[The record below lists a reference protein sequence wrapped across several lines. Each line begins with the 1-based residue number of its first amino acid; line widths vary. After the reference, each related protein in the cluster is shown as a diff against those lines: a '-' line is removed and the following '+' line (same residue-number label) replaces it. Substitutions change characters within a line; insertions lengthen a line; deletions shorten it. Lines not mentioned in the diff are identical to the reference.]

1 MCHNMVGL
9 LLHSEYCQL
18 RILVYYVLLLPCGY
32 IYIYKN
38 YCLLPEM
45 YYLPCNSQK
54 STKMTVI
61 FVIMFWTSFW
71 CGFFWN
77 RLVWLCVWK
86 TCYSNVLLQLI
97 LSPKVGSTA
106 ENPAADQSD
115 SGYKRH
121 CWTTVTTLVFS
132 ILSKSN
138 NGSINIHVDTMLRL
152 IIYKRWF
159 WKISRSKR
167 WHSLVLLTS

>member
-1 MCHNMVGL
+1 MFYCYHVDTFIFIRIIV
-9 LLHSEYCQL
+9 YCQKCSIYL
-18 RILVYYVLLLPCGY
+18 ATHRNLLNYVLKKPL
-32 IYIYKN
+32 
-38 YCLLPEM
+38 
-45 YYLPCNSQK
+45 
-54 STKMTVI
+54 VW
-61 FVIMFWTSFW
+61 V
-71 CGFFWN
+71 FWN
-77 RLVWLCVWK
+77 RLVWLCFWK
-86 TCYSNVLLQLI
+86 TCYSAVLLQLI

-115 SGYKRH
+115 SGYNCH

-132 ILSKSN
+132 ILNKSN

-167 WHSLVLLTS
+167 WHRLVLLTS